1 MGLGSIRNLDYVV
14 LLCEDL
20 ERARRFY
27 LDVMQF
33 RVERETPRWVSFHVG
48 SGLLCLRPR
57 TLEGVF
63 QDGPGAPSGSA
74 SVQLAFRVAPPEI
87 DEIQAELAAA
97 GVDLLG
103 PPRDIPSWGHRAIF
117 FRDPD
122 AAMAPVFSKLHHLG
136 IEPLGSAPAT
146 AERRELDLLE
156 RIRRSA
162 KT

>member
-20 ERARRFY
+20 ARAKQFY
-27 LDVMQF
+27 RDVMKF
-33 RVERETPRWVSFHVG
+33 RLERETPRWASFHVG

-57 TLEGVF
+57 TLEGTF

-87 DEIQAELAAA
+87 DEIQAELTAA
-97 GVDLLG
+97 GVDLMG
-103 PPRDIPSWGHRAIF
+103 QPRDIPAWGHRAIF

-122 AAMAPVFSKLHHLG
+122 GNV
-136 IEPLGSAPAT
+136 IEIY
-146 AERRELDLLE
+146 AEV
-156 RIRRSA
+156 
-162 KT
+162 

>member
-20 ERARRFY
+20 ARARQFY

-33 RVERETPRWVSFHVG
+33 RIERETPRWVSFHVG

-63 QDGPGAPSGSA
+63 QDGPGGPTGAA
-74 SVQLAFRVAPPEI
+74 SVQLAFRVSPPEI
-87 DEIQAELAAA
+87 DECQTELAAK
-97 GVDLLG
+97 GIQLMG
-103 PPRDIPSWGHRAIF
+103 PPRDIPAWGHRAIF

-122 AAMAPVFSKLHHLG
+122 GNV
-136 IEPLGSAPAT
+136 IEIY
-146 AERRELDLLE
+146 AEV
-156 RIRRSA
+156 
-162 KT
+162 

>member
-1 MGLGSIRNLDYVV
+1 MGLASIRNLDYVV

-20 ERARRFY
+20 VRARQFY
-27 LDVMQF
+27 LDVMKF
-33 RVERETPRWVSFHVG
+33 RIERETPRWVSFHVG

-63 QDGPGAPSGSA
+63 QDGPGAPAGSA

-97 GVDLLG
+97 GVELLG
-103 PPRDIPSWGHRAIF
+103 PPRDIPAWGHRAIF

-122 AAMAPVFSKLHHLG
+122 GNV
-136 IEPLGSAPAT
+136 IEIY
-146 AERRELDLLE
+146 AEV
-156 RIRRSA
+156 
-162 KT
+162 

>member
-20 ERARRFY
+20 ARARHFY
-27 LDVMQF
+27 LDVMKF
-33 RVERETPRWVSFHVG
+33 RLEGETPRWVSFHVG

-57 TLEGVF
+57 TLDGVF

-74 SVQLAFRVAPPEI
+74 SVQLAFRVAPPEM

-97 GVDLLG
+97 GVDLMG
-103 PPRDIPSWGHRAIF
+103 PPRDIPAWGHRAIF

-122 AAMAPVFSKLHHLG
+122 GNV
-136 IEPLGSAPAT
+136 IEIY
-146 AERRELDLLE
+146 AEV
-156 RIRRSA
+156 
-162 KT
+162 

>member
-1 MGLGSIRNLDYVV
+1 MGIGSIRNLDYVV

-20 ERARRFY
+20 ARARQFY

-33 RVERETPRWVSFHVG
+33 RIERETPRWVSFHVG

-57 TLEGVF
+57 TLEGSF

-74 SVQLAFRVAPPEI
+74 SVQFAFRVAPPEI

-97 GVDLLG
+97 GVDLMG
-103 PPRDIPSWGHRAIF
+103 PPRDIPAWGHRAIF

-122 AAMAPVFSKLHHLG
+122 GNV
-136 IEPLGSAPAT
+136 IEIY
-146 AERRELDLLE
+146 AEV
-156 RIRRSA
+156 
-162 KT
+162 

>member
-1 MGLGSIRNLDYVV
+1 MGIGSIRNLDYVV

-20 ERARRFY
+20 ARARQFY

-33 RVERETPRWVSFHVG
+33 RIERETPRWVSLHVG

-57 TLEGVF
+57 TLDGVF

-97 GVDLLG
+97 GVDLMG
-103 PPRDIPSWGHRAIF
+103 PPRDIPAWGHRAIF

-122 AAMAPVFSKLHHLG
+122 GNV
-136 IEPLGSAPAT
+136 IEIY
-146 AERRELDLLE
+146 AEV
-156 RIRRSA
+156 
-162 KT
+162 

>member
-14 LLCEDL
+14 LLCDDL
-20 ERARRFY
+20 ARARQFY
-27 LDVMQF
+27 LDVMKF
-33 RVERETPRWVSFHVG
+33 RLERETPRWVSFHVG

-57 TLEGVF
+57 TLDGVF
-63 QDGPGAPSGSA
+63 QDGPGAPPGSA

-103 PPRDIPSWGHRAIF
+103 PPRDIPAWGHRALF

-122 AAMAPVFSKLHHLG
+122 GNV
-136 IEPLGSAPAT
+136 IEIY
-146 AERRELDLLE
+146 AEV
-156 RIRRSA
+156 
-162 KT
+162 

>member
-20 ERARRFY
+20 DRAREFY
-27 LDVMQF
+27 RDVMKF
-33 RVERETPRWVSFHVG
+33 RIERETPRWVSFHVG

-57 TLEGVF
+57 SLEGMF

-97 GVDLLG
+97 GVDLMG
-103 PPRDIPSWGHRAIF
+103 PPRDIPAWGHRALF
-117 FRDPD
+117 FRDPE
-122 AAMAPVFSKLHHLG
+122 ANV
-136 IEPLGSAPAT
+136 IEIYS
-146 AERRELDLLE
+146 EF
-156 RIRRSA
+156 
-162 KT
+162 